1 MQGPALTR
9 APGRIV
15 CGRRIETNAEAMHR
29 HEFCQWAVELK
40 ASGALLGFCGFRSW
54 DNPQPGVQGDLLAPL
69 RP

>member
-1 MQGPALTR
+1 
-9 APGRIV
+9 
-15 CGRRIETNAEAMHR
+15 MHR